1 MVSSTCGKI
10 TKSFLGESWI
20 GLDKLHQL
28 TSSRSYSLKITMTD
42 YDGEQYTA
50 LFEQFQ
56 VNSFSFLFAGFLS
69 IIFAKDKPMALISS
83 HRLAK
88 GMVMS

>member
-1 MVSSTCGKI
+1 
-10 TKSFLGESWI
+10 
-20 GLDKLHQL
+20 
-28 TSSRSYSLKITMTD
+28 MTD

-69 IIFAKDKPMALISS
+69 IVFAKDKPMALISS